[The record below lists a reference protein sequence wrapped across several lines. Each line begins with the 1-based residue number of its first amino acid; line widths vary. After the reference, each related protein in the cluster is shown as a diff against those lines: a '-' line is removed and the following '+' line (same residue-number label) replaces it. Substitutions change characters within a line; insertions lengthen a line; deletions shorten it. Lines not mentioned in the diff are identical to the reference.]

1 MPSKRLFVLVSS
13 GPNETTKNRQTKL
26 QRWCLGVDSG
36 SSRLSACM
44 RKNSPGRPKHSA
56 SAGLS
61 STAGQPR
68 TGVVA
73 KTACRPAQPLL
84 SNREINDCFIGRG
97 TNVVLCICFRQWDE
111 TMRWGREGAKA
122 RKKQHEG
129 GRDPKTRWWYVGPT
143 RISLVDLAPPAVLL
157 PCLWSGLCW
166 VAAPIHT
173 IDPRWSLHVLYV
185 FVCSRIPGKKKS
197 RWNN

>member
-68 TGVVA
+68 TGVAA

-97 TNVVLCICFRQWDE
+97 TNVVFAYVFDSETKRWDE
-111 TMRWGREGAKA
+111 AEREPKRGRSNTREDVIPK
-122 RKKQHEG
+122 RG
-129 GRDPKTRWWYVGPT
+129 GDMSVPRAFRSS
-143 RISLVDLAPPAVLL
+143 ISLLQLYCCPV
-157 PCLWSGLCW
+157 CGL
-166 VAAPIHT
+166 V
-173 IDPRWSLHVLYV
+173 SV
-185 FVCSRIPGKKKS
+185 G
-197 RWNN
+197 